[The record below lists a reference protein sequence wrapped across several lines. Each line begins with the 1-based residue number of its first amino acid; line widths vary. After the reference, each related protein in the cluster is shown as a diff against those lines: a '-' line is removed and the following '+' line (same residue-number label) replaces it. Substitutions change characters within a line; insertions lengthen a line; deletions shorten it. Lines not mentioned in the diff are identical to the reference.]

1 MRTIRVPVL
10 VVLAAFL
17 LAASSASAQQ
27 TATAAGCVPE
37 CRSGYVCIEGA
48 CVSACNPPC
57 TGDQTCTP
65 EGQCVPN
72 ATTPATNAFPITVM
86 TASSAAQ
93 PIVDDRA
100 EVEAAVGGS
109 VEDAHTNWL
118 HSKTTRYPKFSD
130 YMYNSYRGK
139 RTTGLI
145 LAAAVGPGVFVIGG
159 VVSAVLFARAG
170 STTDAC
176 GDSGVCQDVAKRYS
190 TGGAV
195 IAGIMGTASI
205 TVVIIGS
212 VAMKRN
218 GDLMQKVGAIRTMAL
233 AEPRFEFVGF
243 APLTDEES
251 KLSGLALQ
259 WKF

>member
-10 VVLAAFL
+10 GVLAAFL

-27 TATAAGCVPE
+27 TATTAGCVPE

-72 ATTPATNAFPITVM
+72 ATTPATSAFPITVM

-130 YMYNSYRGK
+130 YMYDSYRGK
-139 RTTGLI
+139 KTTGVI
-145 LAAAVGPGVFVIGG
+145 LAAAVGPGVFAIGG
-159 VVSAVLFARAG
+159 VISGVLFSRG
-170 STTDAC
+170 SITMDAC
-176 GDSGVCQDVAKRYS
+176 GDSSFCKDVAKRYYV
-190 TGGAV
+190 GGAV
-195 IAGIMGTASI
+195 IAGIMGAASI

-212 VAMKRN
+212 VAAKRN
-218 GDLMQKVGAIRTMAL
+218 GDRLQKIGAIHTMAL
-233 AEPRFEFVGF
+233 AEPRLEFVGF